1 MILGPQDET
10 ILDITV
16 WHKFETQINELK
28 VHLELHLK
36 EEQGRGSK
44 VDQEWPLFLFL
55 TMCVLSGLNYNMFI
69 ATLILC
75 ELLFNGRTIFS
86 IKVSGSMI
94 WIIS

>member
-1 MILGPQDET
+1 MILGSQDKT
-10 ILDITV
+10 SLDITV
-16 WHKFETQINELK
+16 WQKVATHINELK
-28 VHLELHLK
+28 FHLELHLK
-36 EEQGRGSK
+36 EEQERGSK

-55 TMCVLSGLNYNMFI
+55 TMYVLSGLNYNMFN

-75 ELLFNGRTIFS
+75 ELLFNGWTIFS